1 MFRVRESGIRE
12 DPCRLLGVD
21 RWCASF
27 LPLLLC
33 AYRSQSVTATPP
45 LQRCLPM
52 QCIRHRHSQ
61 PGQDVRL
68 RKVVARRYI
77 VRKPE
82 GKNGAGV
89 RSGATCSAPASLRTR
104 VCDCT
109 ATVPRQCERAVATVY
124 ARAALSQYCS
134 LIRAFRKCCRSSD
147 ADIRSNAS
155 GCAAL
160 PTSDH
165 R

>member
-1 MFRVRESGIRE
+1 MFRVRESGIR
-12 DPCRLLGVD
+12 DHPCRLLGVD
-21 RWCASF
+21 RCASF

-68 RKVVARRYI
+68 RKVVARVTLCGSR
-77 VRKPE
+77 RKGTE
-82 GKNGAGV
+82 RGGGRERRAV
-89 RSGATCSAPASLRTR
+89 HLPACAR
-104 VCDCT
+104 VCDCA
-109 ATVPRQCERAVATVY
+109 ATVPRQCERALAAVY